1 MLLIRAY
8 RHLIMAT
15 HQSEATELLLA
26 SMFRQRH
33 PDRRRHSFI
42 FNKPG
47 SLVFSG
53 GGGTEV
59 NYDSRLLL
67 QAALYLRK
75 NGSPHLRSLSI
86 ARLESILT
94 DFVSTHYH
102 LLANETFLS
111 SFECSYAD
119 ILKTGTKAAFAD
131 ALAAS
136 SIFVEP
142 REITLFPLIPITVEA
157 GFSAAPFFIGAP
169 ADLADQLG
177 QERISGTLLP
187 DSFPPM
193 AEWEHRRETP
203 SAWLGVRTPTLD
215 AARQVRAAI
224 LGAVALL
231 PHHMERYTFSGRTMF
246 GGYTTLASG
255 WSMAFGDPNTPAL
268 MTDVNIDATDHAWLS
283 LLAEKIVSPRK
294 DNKRQLR
301 ALEYYYRAW
310 APDPVR
316 RFPTLFAAL
325 DAIYGD
331 AGKATQAV
339 VDAVSP
345 VMGPDYTHERI
356 RLMLGL
362 RASVIHGGAPNVY
375 ESSKYEDYYKTY
387 LNDATRDLEL
397 IVARCLQTVIFPSV
411 MSERPHTHAELILRE
426 TGRVV

>member
-1 MLLIRAY
+1 
-8 RHLIMAT
+8 MAK
-15 HQSEATELLLA
+15 HQNEATDLLLA
-26 SMFRQRH
+26 SMFRQRQ
-33 PDRRRHSFI
+33 PDRRRHSFA

-47 SLVFSG
+47 KPIFSG
-53 GGGTEV
+53 GWGTEV
-59 NYDSRLLL
+59 NYDNRLLL
-67 QAALYLRK
+67 QTALYLRK

-86 ARLESILT
+86 SRLESILT
-94 DFVSTHYH
+94 SFVSEHYY

-111 SFECSYAD
+111 TFEGSYAD
-119 ILKTGTKAAFAD
+119 NITTDTKAALTT

-157 GFSAAPFFIGAP
+157 GFNAAPFFIGAP
-169 ADLADQLG
+169 ADLVGQLG
-177 QERISGTLLP
+177 QARISGTLIP

-193 AEWEHRRETP
+193 GEWEHRRETP
-203 SAWLGVRTPTLD
+203 RAWLGVRAPTLD
-215 AARQVRAAI
+215 AARQMRAAI

-231 PHHMERYTFSGRTMF
+231 PHHMERYMFSGRKMF
-246 GGYTTLASG
+246 GGYTTLADG
-255 WSMAFGDPNTPAL
+255 WSMAFGDPHTPAL
-268 MTDVNIDATDHAWLS
+268 MTDLIIDTADHVWLS
-283 LLAEKIVSPRK
+283 VLAEKIVSPRK
-294 DNKRQLR
+294 DDKRQLR

-310 APDPVR
+310 SPDPVK

-339 VDAVSP
+339 VDAIGP
-345 VMGPDYTHERI
+345 VMGPDYTSERI

-387 LNDATRDLEL
+387 LKDATRDLEL

-411 MSERPHTHAELILRE
+411 MSERPHNHADIILRE
-426 TGRVV
+426 TGRAV